1 MDPKI
6 QVYEDFADRLKDA
19 NERDKVT
26 CGDLKEAAN
35 QLAMLKN
42 KHTEG
47 DLKLAYQILRCLR
60 NSCIHS
66 KKNQNL
72 IIENDFVD
80 LFKNYT
86 STMLDPK
93 NISVLSST
101 EWFEKTKVMAV
112 QFLGNLVAHNDTAK
126 REVWMHA
133 FPSFFFTLFANL
145 NEKGKDCLCMVVYN
159 CLKDREFIFDNENEF
174 WLLNSI
180 IEFSSSTDDCEWG
193 LLVVELLFTSNSF
206 ERFYKELTLYPNV
219 RGILLD
225 VLHAYLSD
233 EEAVVSVKENNLI
246 FLADDFRTKS
256 ACIFML
262 AKEDSEEW
270 LEESL
275 LLLKVLSILCTATSL
290 CKYKEIR
297 AEEKLLKTIVDLL
310 KQTNRSEFSSYFSK
324 PAQAGTAKDVHPA
337 YGFKRDLVRTIG
349 NMCYKNKKMQDKVR
363 EFDGI
368 RSTLNACNIDE
379 RNPFILQWAIFA
391 VRNIC
396 EDNIENQELVGSVE
410 KQGLARNHFLTD
422 SNITTNIVDGK
433 ITISSKDS
441 LNR

>member
-159 CLKDREFIFDNENEF
+159 CLKD
-174 WLLNSI
+174 S
-180 IEFSSSTDDCEWG
+180 